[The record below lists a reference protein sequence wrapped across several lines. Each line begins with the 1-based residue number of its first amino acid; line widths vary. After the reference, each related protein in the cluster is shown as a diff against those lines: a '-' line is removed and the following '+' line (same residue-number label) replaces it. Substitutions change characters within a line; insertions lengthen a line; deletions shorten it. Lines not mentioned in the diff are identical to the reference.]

1 MIPFLPA
8 PSSGFPSNHGDTKSS
23 GIIGTVDPSACG
35 YLPNGAE
42 VRFGWNSTGD
52 QKVSRSKEDTTVDNP
67 VEVSKEAIEVSVAK
81 VGVETVAVSHT
92 RAGSNSRSIFLAYFL
107 DLSPCYATKRY
118 YY

>member
-23 GIIGTVDPSACG
+23 RIIGTVDPSACG

-92 RAGSNSRSIFLAYFL
+92 RAGSNSRSIFLLIFWTYH
-107 DLSPCYATKRY
+107 PATRLNATTT
-118 YY
+118 